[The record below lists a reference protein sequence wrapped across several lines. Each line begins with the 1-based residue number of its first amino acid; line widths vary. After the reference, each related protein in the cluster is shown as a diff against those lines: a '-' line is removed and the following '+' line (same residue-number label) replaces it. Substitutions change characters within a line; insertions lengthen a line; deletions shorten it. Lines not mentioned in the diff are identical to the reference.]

1 VTALLIGW
9 LVTKWHSRSRRV
21 QVAVISLEGLT
32 VLGHI
37 VMVTFGSDLYGH
49 APIGLTLIMPIV
61 VLFLLSLPSARTWFN
76 G

>member
-1 VTALLIGW
+1 
-9 LVTKWHSRSRRV
+9 
-21 QVAVISLEGLT
+21 
-32 VLGHI
+32 
-37 VMVTFGSDLYGH
+37 MVTFGSDLYGH